1 MGTATISHHAQYL
14 HTAIIADNNY
24 EERTDELQTLLEE
37 LYASQRD
44 FIYRVALRVIR
55 NADDAEDA
63 VQNVFLRMMRN
74 GKPPDVGSGAA
85 AYWRRAAVNAA
96 IDLIRKRT
104 QRAETGL
111 PPAHPA
117 AEQRVMERHHV
128 RQVIGKLPPENAE
141 LFELHYRGGYSY
153 EELAERYGIQVG
165 AIKSRLYRIRAALQK
180 EMQAA

>member
-1 MGTATISHHAQYL
+1 MATIPASNSLQYL
-14 HTAIIADNNY
+14 HQAIIVDGNY
-24 EERTDELQTLLEE
+24 TDGEYEQAWMEE
-37 LYASQRD
+37 LYASHRD

-63 VQNVFLRMMRN
+63 VQNVFLRVMRN
-74 GKPPDVGSGAA
+74 GRPPDVGSGAA

-96 IDLIRKRT
+96 IDVIRRRT

-111 PPAHPA
+111 PPNHPA

-128 RQVIGKLPPENAE
+128 RQVLGKLPPANAE
-141 LFELHYRGGYSY
+141 LFKLHYHDGYSY
-153 EELAERYGIQVG
+153 VELAERFGIQVG
-165 AIKSRLYRIRAALQK
+165 AVKSRLFRIRAARQQ

>member
-1 MGTATISHHAQYL
+1 MATTPVSHSIQYL
-14 HTAIIADNNY
+14 HEAIIVDGKY
-24 EERTDELQTLLEE
+24 RYGGDSQVWMEE
-37 LYASQRD
+37 LYASHRD

-74 GKPPDVGSGAA
+74 GRPPDVGSGAA

-96 IDLIRKRT
+96 IDVIRRRT

-111 PPAHPA
+111 PPNHPA

-128 RQVIGKLPPENAE
+128 RQVLGKLPPANAE
-141 LFELHYRGGYSY
+141 LFKLHYHGGYSY
-153 EELAERYGIQVG
+153 EELAERFGIQVG
-165 AIKSRLYRIRAALQK
+165 AVKSRLFRIRAALQK

>member
-1 MGTATISHHAQYL
+1 MATTPVSHSQQYL
-14 HTAIIADNNY
+14 HDAIIVYGNHSEGAD
-24 EERTDELQTLLEE
+24 EQAWMEE
-37 LYASQRD
+37 LYASHRD

-74 GKPPDVGSGAA
+74 GRPPDVGSGAA

-96 IDLIRKRT
+96 IDVIRKRT
-104 QRAETGL
+104 QRAETDL
-111 PPAHPA
+111 PPSHPA

-128 RQVIGKLPPENAE
+128 RQVLGKLPPENAE

-153 EELAERYGIQVG
+153 EELAERFGIHVG
-165 AIKSRLYRIRAALQK
+165 AVKSRLYRIRAALQK
-180 EMQAA
+180 QMQAA

>member
-1 MGTATISHHAQYL
+1 MASIPTSSALQYL
-14 HTAIIADNNY
+14 HGAILVDSNY
-24 EERTDELQTLLEE
+24 SEGKDEQAWMEE
-37 LYASQRD
+37 LYASHRD

-74 GKPPDVGSGAA
+74 GKPSDVAIGAA

-96 IDLIRKRT
+96 IDVIRKRT

-111 PPAHPA
+111 PPSHPA

-128 RQVIGKLPPENAE
+128 RQVLGKLPPENAE
-141 LFELHYRGGYSY
+141 LFEMHYRSGYSY
-153 EELAERYGIQVG
+153 EELAERFGIQVG

>member
-1 MGTATISHHAQYL
+1 MATTPVSNSIQYL
-14 HTAIIADNNY
+14 HKAIIVYDNY
-24 EERTDELQTLLEE
+24 GEEDEQAWMEE
-37 LYASQRD
+37 LYASHRD

-74 GKPPDVGSGAA
+74 GRPPDVGSGAG

-96 IDLIRKRT
+96 IDVIRRRT

-111 PPAHPA
+111 PPNHPA

-128 RQVIGKLPPENAE
+128 RQVLGKLP
-141 LFELHYRGGYSY
+141 
-153 EELAERYGIQVG
+153 Q
-165 AIKSRLYRIRAALQK
+165 RAPTV
-180 EMQAA
+180 

>member
-1 MGTATISHHAQYL
+1 MATIPVSSSLQYL
-14 HTAIIADNNY
+14 HEAILADGNY
-24 EERTDELQTLLEE
+24 DPAEDEQMWLEE
-37 LYASQRD
+37 LYASHRD

-63 VQNVFLRMMRN
+63 VQNVFLRVMRN

-96 IDLIRKRT
+96 IDVIRKRT

-111 PPAHPA
+111 PPSHPA

-128 RQVIGKLPPENAE
+128 RQVLGKLPPENAE

-153 EELAERYGIQVG
+153 EELAERFGIQVG
-165 AIKSRLYRIRAALQK
+165 AIKSRLYRIRIALQK